1 MKSVLVSLCCGV
13 LGFALAGPSMAQES
27 GPSRGLTRAE
37 VKAELAD
44 YRAVGYEFSEMGYPE
59 LAVEAAH
66 KVAALRAARAAAA
79 AGQPQPVM
87 VSKQ

>member
-1 MKSVLVSLCCGV
+1 MKRVLVSLCCGV

-27 GPSRGLTRAE
+27 GPSHGLTRAE
-37 VKAELAD
+37 VKAEVAD
-44 YRAVGYEFSEMGYPE
+44 YRAVGYEFSEAGYPE
-59 LAVEAAH
+59 LADEAAQ

-87 VSKQ
+87 GSKQ